1 MAEAEANP
9 SLGGYDD
16 DFVSEVK
23 DELQCAICRLPL
35 KDPIFTKCGHR
46 FCRDC
51 LDSHFTRLVSPLGF
65 SEHILRVS
73 LVQEMVTGQYNPQSC
88 SVRVI
93 TLFKYAMLFCVSDHL
108 SSE

>member
-16 DFVSEVK
+16 DFVSEVE
-23 DELQCAICRLPL
+23 DELQCAICRLPR
-35 KDPIFTKCGHR
+35 DPILTKCGHR

-65 SEHILRVS
+65 SEHIPYFKLDIS
-73 LVQEMVTGQYNPQSC
+73 SIQERVTGQ
-88 SVRVI
+88 
-93 TLFKYAMLFCVSDHL
+93 
-108 SSE
+108 

>member
-9 SLGGYDD
+9 SLGGDD
-16 DFVSEVK
+16 DAFVNEVEG
-23 DELQCAICRLPL
+23 ELQFAICRLPL

-65 SEHILRVS
+65 QEHIFQVS
-73 LVQEMVTGQYNPQSC
+73 FIQEMVTGQ
-88 SVRVI
+88 
-93 TLFKYAMLFCVSDHL
+93 
-108 SSE
+108 

>member
-16 DFVSEVK
+16 AFVSEVEG
-23 DELQCAICRLPL
+23 ELQFAICSLPL

-65 SEHILRVS
+65 SEHILQVS
-73 LVQEMVTGQYNPQSC
+73 FIQEKVTGQ
-88 SVRVI
+88 
-93 TLFKYAMLFCVSDHL
+93 
-108 SSE
+108 